1 MSIKSYK
8 LDYVELHPG
17 QDQEEE
23 DYVILKTDRLDWS
36 IDQFM
41 RNRNVIAYKVT
52 EIKDGTEY
60 ENQ

>member
-8 LDYVELHPG
+8 LEYVELHPG
-17 QDQEEE
+17 QVEEEE
-23 DYVILKTDRLDWS
+23 DYIILKTDRLKWS

-41 RNRNVIAYKVT
+41 RNRDIIAYKVK

-60 ENQ
+60 EN

>member
-8 LDYVELHPG
+8 LEYVELHPG
-17 QDQEEE
+17 QVQEEE
-23 DYVILKTDRLDWS
+23 AYVILKTDRLKWS

-41 RNRNVIAYKVT
+41 RNRNVIAYKVK